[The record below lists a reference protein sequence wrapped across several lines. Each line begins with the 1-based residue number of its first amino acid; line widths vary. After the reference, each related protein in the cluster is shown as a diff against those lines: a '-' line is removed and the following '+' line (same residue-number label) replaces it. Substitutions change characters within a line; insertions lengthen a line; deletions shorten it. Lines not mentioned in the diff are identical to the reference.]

1 MVLHG
6 FSSIQ
11 LPHYFFTFVT
21 ELYTVFKVHVMPN
34 NLKKN
39 NTPFI
44 NGSLCQLIY
53 DKKLCAFLAIFDT
66 FQLYSVTKSHI
77 SEVDSVM

>member
-1 MVLHG
+1 MILHG

-44 NGSLCQLIY
+44 NGILR
-53 DKKLCAFLAIFDT
+53 
-66 FQLYSVTKSHI
+66 
-77 SEVDSVM
+77 

>member
-6 FSSIQ
+6 FRSIQ

-21 ELYTVFKVHVMPN
+21 EIYTVFKVMPN

-44 NGSLCQLIY
+44 NGRLC
-53 DKKLCAFLAIFDT
+53 
-66 FQLYSVTKSHI
+66 
-77 SEVDSVM
+77 